1 MGKARISKEL
11 LFDNRIRTTQNL
23 IECIRVREDG
33 SGKKEATP
41 DGHEK
46 EGFVP
51 WQRLWI
57 MHGKDGSCLKMKY
70 SIYGTICHLSNRVYQ
85 SQTISDLLYSTAA
98 HIFRSVT

>member
-46 EGFVP
+46 EGLCALAEIVDYA
-51 WQRLWI
+51 WEGW
-57 MHGKDGSCLKMKY
+57 
-70 SIYGTICHLSNRVYQ
+70 
-85 SQTISDLLYSTAA
+85 LLFKNE
-98 HIFRSVT
+98 IFYI